1 MSMPPPETPPPAAK
15 TRPGSVTAAVW
26 IQILLAVFLIAQ
38 SVAGLLYGAD
48 AQAAAEDEL
57 AAQGHSTSDL
67 PEGTTFESTG
77 VAAYAPIA
85 VAVLIIVL
93 ALLNGAGNRPSRVVT
108 WVVQPL
114 VLVCGGFLTVSQ
126 LFAAQFM
133 EAGIEAAGGAED
145 LDVQALM
152 DAVNGAYP
160 AWTAVASY
168 GVLALGTLGA
178 IAVIILLA
186 LPPANAYFRKEEP
199 QTFIPGAPPA

>member
-38 SVAGLLYGAD
+38 SVAGILYSPD
-48 AQAAAEDEL
+48 SQAAAEAEL
-57 AAQGHSTSDL
+57 ADQGHSMSDL

-77 VAAYAPIA
+77 VAAYAPIV
-85 VAVLIIVL
+85 VAVLIVVL
-93 ALLNGAGNRPSRVVT
+93 ALLNGAGNRPSRIVT

-126 LFAAQFM
+126 LFMAQFM
-133 EAGIEAAGGAED
+133 EAGIEAAGGAEGI
-145 LDVQALM
+145 DVQAVV
-152 DAVNGAYP
+152 DAANGAYP
-160 AWTAVASY
+160 AWVDVVGY

-178 IAVIILLA
+178 IAVVILLA
-186 LPPANAYFRKEEP
+186 IPSANAYFRKEEP